1 MRRADAM
8 NAAAL
13 LAGKVALVTGGTS
26 GIGRATCLA
35 LAREGARVAVVD
47 RNLEPA
53 RDTARAIIAAGG
65 AAIALRADVARA
77 EDVATMVEHVRAT
90 WGRLDCCVNNAGIGN
105 TEIHS
110 KNKPLAE
117 IEPADFER
125 MLAVN
130 LTGVF
135 LYMKYQLP
143 ALIESRGAMVNM
155 GSIAS
160 LGALPG
166 AAAYVAAKHGV
177 LGLTRSAA
185 IEYGPQGVR
194 VNLVCPGHLHTPI
207 RGAVDPVADGIAT
220 RVPLRRHSTPE
231 EIAELVVWLCSERAA
246 YVNGAA
252 YTADGGRLAAA

>member
-1 MRRADAM
+1 M
-8 NAAAL
+8 
-13 LAGKVALVTGGTS
+13 LAGKVALVTGGGS
-26 GIGRATCLA
+26 GIGRATCVA

-47 RNLEPA
+47 RHEDA
-53 RDTARAIIAAGG
+53 ARATVQDINSTGG
-65 AAIALRADVARA
+65 TAVAIHADVSRAADVAA
-77 EDVATMVEHVRAT
+77 MVDAVIAR
-90 WGRLDCCVNNAGIGN
+90 WGRLDCCVNNAGIGT
-105 TEIHS
+105 TETHS
-110 KNKPLAE
+110 KGKRLAD
-117 IEPADFER
+117 IDVADFEQ

-135 LYMKYQLP
+135 LCMKYELP
-143 ALIESRGAMVNM
+143 ALIASRGCIVNM

-166 AAAYVAAKHGV
+166 AGAYVAAKHGV

-194 VNLVCPGHLHTPI
+194 ANLVCAGHLQTPL
-207 RGAVDPVADGIAT
+207 RGAVDAEADGIDT
-220 RVPLRRHSTPE
+220 RYPLRRHGTPE

-246 YVNGAA
+246 FVTGAA